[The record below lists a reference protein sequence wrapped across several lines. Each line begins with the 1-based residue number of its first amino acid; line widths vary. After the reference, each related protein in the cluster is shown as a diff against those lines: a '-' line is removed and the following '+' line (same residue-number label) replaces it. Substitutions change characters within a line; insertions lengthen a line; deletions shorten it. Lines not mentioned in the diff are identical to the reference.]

1 MSVLNNNIIIYDRR
15 ILSTAWFV
23 GNSSWLDIELW
34 LPQNPYLAE
43 FAAVLC
49 LLHTALHCSPKI
61 LRPQVLQRGSAES
74 QTCQSFQ
81 RMVFLSTSVGL
92 ACNRKF
98 QAAESLRAL
107 ARASYEKSR
116 ASRPL
121 TGVTG
126 SPKSSPSRPLTNV
139 AGSPKSSRVMAPRKR
154 SKDTSG
160 IGVSP
165 HTHQA
170 RPTAKRQTVG
180 ASGRKL
186 CFPVQ
191 DESMKK

>member
-1 MSVLNNNIIIYDRR
+1 MPVVPKDG
-15 ILSTAWFV
+15 LSQH
-23 GNSSWLDIELW
+23 I
-34 LPQNPYLAE
+34 
-43 FAAVLC
+43 C
-49 LLHTALHCSPKI
+49 
-61 LRPQVLQRGSAES
+61 RP
-74 QTCQSFQ
+74 
-81 RMVFLSTSVGL
+81 
-92 ACNRKF
+92 CNRKF

-126 SPKSSPSRPLTNV
+126 SHKSSPSRPLTSV

-154 SKDTSG
+154 SKDTG
-160 IGVSP
+160 GVGVSP
-165 HTHQA
+165 HKHQA

-180 ASGRKL
+180 ASGRRL

-191 DESMKK
+191 DESKKKITNE

>member
-1 MSVLNNNIIIYDRR
+1 MVRHRAMATAESLSCR
-15 ILSTAWFV
+15 ICCSFVSSTHCIALFSKDSKTS
-23 GNSSWLDIELW
+23 G
-34 LPQNPYLAE
+34 LAE
-43 FAAVLC
+43 RLSRV
-49 LLHTALHCSPKI
+49 TDVPDVPKDGLSQHI
-61 LRPQVLQRGSAES
+61 CRP
-74 QTCQSFQ
+74 
-81 RMVFLSTSVGL
+81 
-92 ACNRKF
+92 CNRKF

-126 SPKSSPSRPLTNV
+126 SPKSSPSRPLTSV

-160 IGVSP
+160 VGVSP

-170 RPTAKRQTVG
+170 RPTAKRQTIG
-180 ASGRKL
+180 ASGRRL

-191 DESMKK
+191 DESKKK

>member
-1 MSVLNNNIIIYDRR
+1 MVRHRAMATAESLSCR
-15 ILSTAWFV
+15 ICCSFVSSTHCIALFSKDSKTS
-23 GNSSWLDIELW
+23 G
-34 LPQNPYLAE
+34 LAE
-43 FAAVLC
+43 RLSRV
-49 LLHTALHCSPKI
+49 TDVPVVPKDGLSQHI
-61 LRPQVLQRGSAES
+61 CRP
-74 QTCQSFQ
+74 
-81 RMVFLSTSVGL
+81 
-92 ACNRKF
+92 CNRKF

-126 SPKSSPSRPLTNV
+126 SPKSS
-139 AGSPKSSRVMAPRKR
+139 RVMAPRKR

-160 IGVSP
+160 VGVSP

-180 ASGRKL
+180 ASGRRL

-191 DESMKK
+191 DESKKK